1 MEKPF
6 TISFFGESHIETFA
20 EMAELE
26 DKIGKY
32 LSFALEGEENAILLM
47 TNYDGNVF
55 DLVAFAAAD
64 WLRLTKKKTN
74 FSIGLLAEK
83 SFAKREYEETAK
95 WFEFDRQ
102 FTMRE
107 GYTNDYITRAKAL
120 ADVADRIVC
129 YVNDNTNDKVAQVF
143 DYAVEQNKKIINF
156 GNKQVKNNNTAG

>member
-6 TISFFGESHIETFA
+6 TISFFGESHIETIA

-64 WLRLTKKKTN
+64 WLRLTKKKTKC
-74 FSIGLLAEK
+74 FPARCI
-83 SFAKREYEETAK
+83 
-95 WFEFDRQ
+95 
-102 FTMRE
+102 
-107 GYTNDYITRAKAL
+107 
-120 ADVADRIVC
+120 
-129 YVNDNTNDKVAQVF
+129 
-143 DYAVEQNKKIINF
+143 
-156 GNKQVKNNNTAG
+156 